1 MDKKPLGAG
10 NSSFDLIDPELFF
23 SALGLQE
30 DTLFLDAACGRGAY
44 SLAAAQYVGPAGRIY
59 AFDLWEEG
67 IEALQK
73 DIHYKR
79 GTPIVAQVVDV
90 SRQIPLEDQ
99 SVDVCLLATVL
110 HDLIQDRT
118 ETGALREIGRV
129 LKPRGT
135 LAVIEFKKIE
145 GPPGP
150 PIRIR
155 IAPEEVEERLQPH
168 SFSLLRVLDLG
179 PFNYLAL
186 FKRKEISTG

>member
-1 MDKKPLGAG
+1 MDRKPLGAG
-10 NSSFDLIDPELFF
+10 KSSFDLIDPEILF
-23 SALGLQE
+23 SALGLKE
-30 DTLFLDAACGRGAY
+30 DAVFLDAACGRGAY
-44 SLAAAQYVGPAGRIY
+44 SLAAAPYIGPAGRIY

-73 DIHYKR
+73 ETLLKAN
-79 GTPIVAQVVDV
+79 TPIVAQVVDV
-90 SRQIPLEDQ
+90 SRQIPLEEQ

-118 ETGALREIGRV
+118 ETGAIREIGRV
-129 LKPRGT
+129 LKPGGI
-135 LAVIEFKKIE
+135 LAIVEFKKIE

-155 IAPEEVEERLQPH
+155 IGPDELEERLQPYP
-168 SFSLLRVLDLG
+168 FRLLRVMDLG

-186 FKRKEISTG
+186 FEMKSS

>member
-10 NSSFDLIDPELFF
+10 KSSFDLIDPEILF
-23 SALGLQE
+23 SALGLKE
-30 DTLFLDAACGRGAY
+30 DAVFLDAACGRGAY
-44 SLAAAQYVGPAGRIY
+44 SLAAAPYIGPGGRIY

-67 IEALQK
+67 IASLQK
-73 DIHYKR
+73 ETRLKASS
-79 GTPIVAQVVDV
+79 PIAAQVVDV

-118 ETGALREIGRV
+118 ETGAIREIERT
-129 LKPRGT
+129 LKPGGT

-155 IAPEEVEERLQPH
+155 IAPEEVVERLQPH
-168 SFSLLRVLDLG
+168 SFSLIRVLDLG

-186 FKRKEISTG
+186 FEKKNTKNP

>member
-10 NSSFDLIDPELFF
+10 KSSFDLIDSELFF

-30 DTLFLDAACGRGAY
+30 DAVFLDVACGRGAY
-44 SLAAAQYVGPAGRIY
+44 SLAAARHIGPAGRIY

-67 IEALQK
+67 IESLQK
-73 DIHYKR
+73 EIRLKE
-79 GTPIVAQVVDV
+79 GNPIVAQVVDV
-90 SRQIPLEDQ
+90 SRQIPLENQ

-118 ETGALREIGRV
+118 ETGAIREIERV
-129 LKPRGT
+129 LKPGGT

-150 PIRIR
+150 PVRIR

-168 SFSLLRVLDLG
+168 SFSLIRVVDLG

-186 FKRKEISTG
+186 FELK